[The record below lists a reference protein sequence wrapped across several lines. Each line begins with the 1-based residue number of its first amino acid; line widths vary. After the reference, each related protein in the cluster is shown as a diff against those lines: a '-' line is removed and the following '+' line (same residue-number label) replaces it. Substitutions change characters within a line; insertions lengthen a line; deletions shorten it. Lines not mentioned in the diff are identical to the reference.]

1 MKFLLKAGAMLAL
14 TVLAACGGS
23 SDDGSASSSSSGSG
37 TSSSS
42 GSGSSSSGSS
52 SGGSTSKYNV
62 TVTRTRY
69 GIPHIKGNDF
79 GSLGYGYGY
88 AFAEDNLC
96 TMMEDYVAIRGERS
110 KYWGGTGTYS
120 IPAVPVTAN
129 NIDSDFFWKLI
140 ASDDNV
146 AKFKAGAN
154 TDVLAAVT
162 GYVDGFNRWMNE
174 LKAGQH
180 PGRQAACAN
189 AAYLQNINESDVY
202 RRFIRL
208 AVIASSSVLETEIA
222 TAKPPALSAKADG
235 YQRQMKALAQAS
247 PDDQPFA
254 RLRQKKFG
262 SNMYALGADATD
274 NGTPI
279 VYGNP
284 HFPWQGT
291 ERLYLAHMTLP
302 GKMDI
307 EGVSLY
313 GVPVILI
320 GFNDHFAWSHTVS
333 TAFRF
338 TFYQLPLN
346 PLNPKQYFYDGKL
359 TDLTAVP
366 LSVDVLQSDQKTV
379 TAQTRT
385 LYKSQYGPMLNI
397 TVSGIPVLSWTQTTA
412 FTMRDANLENTR
424 LINQFFA
431 WNVSQSFEDFKLQ
444 HRTIL
449 GTPWVNTVAS
459 GPGGDAYYG
468 DITVVPNVPDT
479 LVKSCTPPI
488 TGVLVAQLEPG
499 LPILYGNRKDCQW
512 LTDADA
518 PAPGIFGASH
528 LPTLERPDF
537 VSNMNDS
544 YWLTNPK
551 QPLTGFA
558 RIIGAESTARTLR
571 TRLGIL
577 QVQQRLAGTDG
588 RTGNKFNLPNL
599 QDIALSAR
607 VYSGELALSSVQKD
621 LCPKAG
627 THDTTAAC
635 GSLMQ
640 WDKTASLDS
649 IGMPVWQE
657 FWNRVNAI
665 SSPWKV
671 PFDVND
677 PVNTPNT
684 LNTSNASVQ
693 KALSD
698 AQAAVQAADFNF
710 FAAQLKD
717 VQHSGV
723 NVAGTGTGTKIPVF
737 GGIGDPVGIFTTAY
751 ADALTKDGYD
761 INFGNSYIQTVT
773 WDGNGVHAEGFLT
786 YSQSTDP
793 ANPHYADFTQAYS
806 QKQWYHFPFH
816 DGEIQTEKESE
827 TTLTGP

>member
-1 MKFLLKAGAMLAL
+1 M
-14 TVLAACGGS
+14 
-23 SDDGSASSSSSGSG
+23 
-37 TSSSS
+37 
-42 GSGSSSSGSS
+42 
-52 SGGSTSKYNV
+52 
-62 TVTRTRY
+62 TRTRY

-146 AKFKAGAN
+146 AKFKAAA
-154 TDVLAAVT
+154 DPRVELAVT

-180 PGRQAACAN
+180 PGRQAACAS
-189 AAYLQNINESDVY
+189 AAYLQNISESDVY

-254 RLRQKKFG
+254 RLHQKKFG

-291 ERLYLAHMTLP
+291 ERLYLAHMTIP
-302 GKMDI
+302 GQMDI

-359 TDLTAVP
+359 TDVTAVP
-366 LSVDVLQSDQKTV
+366 LSVDVLQSDNTV
-379 TAQTRT
+379 KAQART

-412 FTMRDANLENTR
+412 FTLRDANLENTR

-431 WNVSQSFEDFKLQ
+431 WNLASSLDEFKAL
-444 HRTIL
+444 HKSIL

-468 DITVVPNVPDT
+468 DLTVVPNTPDT

-512 LTDADA
+512 LTDDDA
-518 PAPGIFGASH
+518 KQAPGIFGPSH
-528 LPTLERPDF
+528 LPTLDRTDF

-558 RIIGAESTARTLR
+558 RIIGAEGTARSLR

-588 RTGNKFNLPNL
+588 RSGNKFNLQNL

-607 VYSGELALSSVQKD
+607 VYSGELALPSVLKD

-627 THDTTAAC
+627 TQDTTTAC
-635 GSLMQ
+635 GSLSQ

-710 FAAQLKD
+710 FADKLGD

-723 NVAGTGTGTKIPVF
+723 NVAGTGTGTRIPVF

-773 WDGNGVHAEGFLT
+773 WDSGGVHAEGFIT
-786 YSQSTDP
+786 YSESSDP
-793 ANPHYADFTQAYS
+793 ANPHYSDYTQAYS
-806 QKQWYHFPFH
+806 QKQWYRFPFH
-816 DGEIQTEKESE
+816 DSEIQADKESE

>member
-14 TVLAACGGS
+14 TVLAACGGG
-23 SDDGSASSSSSGSG
+23 SDGGSGSSSSSGSG

-62 TVTRTRY
+62 TVTRTKY
-69 GIPHIKGNDF
+69 GIPHIKANDF

-110 KYWGGTGTYS
+110 RYWGGTGTYS

-146 AKFKAGAN
+146 AKFKAAA
-154 TDVLAAVT
+154 DSRVELAVT

-180 PGRQAACAN
+180 PGRQAACAG

-222 TAKPPALSAKADG
+222 TATPPPLSAKADS
-235 YQRQMKALAQAS
+235 YQKQMKALAQAS

-291 ERLYLAHMTLP
+291 ERLYLAHMTIP
-302 GKMDI
+302 GTMDI

-359 TDLTAVP
+359 TDVTAVP
-366 LSVDVLQSDQKTV
+366 LSVDVLQSDNTV
-379 TAQTRT
+379 KAQTRT

-412 FTMRDANLENTR
+412 FTLRDANLENTR

-431 WNVSQSFEDFKLQ
+431 WNLASSLEEFKSL
-444 HRTIL
+444 HKSIL

-468 DITVVPNVPDT
+468 DITVVPNTPDT
-479 LVKSCTPPI
+479 LVKACTPPI
-488 TGVLVAQLEPG
+488 TGTLVAQLEPG

-512 LTDADA
+512 LTDDDA
-518 PAPGIFGASH
+518 KQAPGIFGPSH
-528 LPTLERPDF
+528 LPALDRSDF

-558 RIIGAESTARTLR
+558 RIIGAEGTARSLR

-588 RTGNKFNLPNL
+588 RSGNKFNLQNL

-607 VYSGELALSSVQKD
+607 VYSGELALPSVLSD

-627 THDTTAAC
+627 THDTAAAC
-635 GSLMQ
+635 GSLSQ

-698 AQAAVQAADFNF
+698 AQAAVQAADPTF
-710 FAAQLKD
+710 FTDKFGA

-773 WDGNGVHAEGFLT
+773 WDGGGVHAEGFLT

-806 QKQWYHFPFH
+806 QKQWYRFPFH
-816 DGEIQTEKESE
+816 DSEIQAETEST